1 LNLFKEAYNLA
12 YTQKLKNKDIAENG
26 SKGVI
31 NLYNGYDYIDKR
43 AFTSYINGLL
53 DIMTKEEGVIYK
65 LKDEEILFLGPD
77 ENTADKMDIA
87 CNIAKTRNYK

>member
-1 LNLFKEAYNLA
+1 MFQENYNLA

-31 NLYNGYDYIDKR
+31 NIYNGYDYLDKE
-43 AFTSYINGLL
+43 ALMGYVDGII
-53 DIMTKEEGVIYK
+53 DIMNKKNIKSK
-65 LKDEEILFLGPD
+65 LQQDEIIFFGPD

-87 CNIAKTRNYK
+87 CNWAKHRGYK